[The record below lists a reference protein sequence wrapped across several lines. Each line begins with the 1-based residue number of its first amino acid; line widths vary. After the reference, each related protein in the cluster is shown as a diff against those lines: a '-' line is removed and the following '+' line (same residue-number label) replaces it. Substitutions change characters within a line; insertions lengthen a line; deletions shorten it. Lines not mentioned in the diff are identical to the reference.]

1 MSYGDHLTQD
11 RRRCILMV
19 LSKSGGYQGNEYLIQ
34 SAIQS
39 QGHNVSADRVRTDL
53 AWLGEQGLLVC
64 ENVGGVTLATLQET
78 GADVVAGTQI
88 IPGVR
93 KPRPGE

>member
-1 MSYGDHLTQD
+1 M
-11 RRRCILMV
+11 
-19 LSKSGGYQGNEYLIQ
+19 
-34 SAIQS
+34 
-39 QGHNVSADRVRTDL
+39 SADRVRTDL

-64 ENVGGVTLATLQET
+64 EDVGGVTLATLQET